1 MNYQQTIQYLYSRL
15 PMFSSHGQN
24 AIKPG
29 LQNIIKFC
37 GLLKD
42 PHLKFKTIHI
52 GGTNGKGS
60 TSHMLAAILQ
70 IAGYRTGLYT
80 SPHLR
85 DFRERIRVN
94 GQMISEEA
102 VATFVNENRI
112 HIETIEPSFFE
123 TTVALAFDYF
133 AKQNIDVAVVEV
145 GLGGRLDSTNIIHP
159 ELSVITNIGLDHVN
173 ILGNTLAQIAF
184 EKAGIIKAGVPVVIG
199 QKQDEVK
206 EVFMLAASTL
216 ESRIVFASDEWEVT
230 ETGKNQQTET
240 TSSLLS
246 VSATPKGSEKQISAP
261 GNYQLDLTGSYQLK
275 NLCTVLSSVEQLRM
289 MGYVITDDHIRKALK
304 QVTKITGLMGRW
316 QTISTNP
323 RVICDTGHN
332 EDGIREVMK
341 NIAVT
346 PYERLHMVIGMVKDK
361 DISKILSLLPKEAIY
376 YFCKPDIPRAK
387 EADDLAKEAKAAG
400 LSGNAFASVKQAL
413 EEAKKN
419 AGANDLIFVGGSTF
433 VVAEII

>member
-1 MNYQQTIQYLYSRL
+1 MTYQQTIQYLYSRL
-15 PMFSSHGQN
+15 PMFSSHGQS

-37 GLLKD
+37 GLLED
-42 PHLKFKTIHI
+42 PHLRFKSIHI

-70 IAGYRTGLYT
+70 TAGYKTGLYT

-85 DFRERIRVN
+85 DFRERIRIN
-94 GQMISEEA
+94 GEMISEEA
-102 VATFVNENRI
+102 VITFVKENRSK
-112 HIETIEPSFFE
+112 IETIEPSFFE

-133 AKQNIDVAVVEV
+133 AKQNIDIAVVEV

-173 ILGNTLAQIAF
+173 ILGNTLGQIAF

-206 EVFMLAASTL
+206 DVFILAASTMG
-216 ESRIVFASDEWEVT
+216 SRIVFASDEWEIKENPTDTSTGRLPVSVT
-230 ETGKNQQTET
+230 PNALHNQYTG
-240 TSSLLS
+240 SR
-246 VSATPKGSEKQISAP
+246 
-261 GNYQLDLTGSYQLK
+261 NYQLDLTGTYQLK

-289 MGYVITDDHIRKALK
+289 MGYVITDDHIRNSLK

-316 QTISTNP
+316 QTIGTKP

-346 PYERLHMVIGMVKDK
+346 PFERLHMVIGMVKDK
-361 DISKILSLLPKEAIY
+361 DISNILALLPKDATY
-376 YFCKPDIPRAK
+376 YFCQPDIPRAK
-387 EADDLAKEAKAAG
+387 DAEELTIEAGAAG
-400 LSGNAFASVKQAL
+400 LTGKPYGSVHEAL
-413 EEAKKN
+413 EEAKTK
-419 AGANDLIFVGGSTF
+419 AGVNDLIFVGGSTF